1 MDTMMLKIHLQLFL
15 AELWREWQAWWSYRF
30 QALSTMIL
38 WLVAFP
44 FMMATFD
51 SVAGG
56 YGPDRQLASLIGFLI
71 WNLCMNVLATAAES
85 VTTEARQGTLESVL
99 LSPVSPLAIFS
110 LRLTA
115 VFIRQAVET
124 AVLGLVLTLVLGLSF
139 TLSGSALLV
148 IFLTILSVAGLGLA
162 LGGVALVYKRI
173 DSVVAVI
180 TLLAVLFTGALVP
193 LNNLGTIFQV
203 LKFMLPTTWGIDAL
217 RQVIIGGAG
226 WLTLW
231 ENGSWIG
238 LGVQTAV
245 FLLLGSIIF
254 EWGLQRALRQGSLGT
269 Y

>member
-1 MDTMMLKIHLQLFL
+1 MMFKVHLQLFL
-15 AELWREWQAWWSYRF
+15 TELRREWQAWWSYRF
-30 QALSTMIL
+30 QALSTTIL

-44 FMMATFD
+44 FMMVTFD

-56 YGPDRQLASLIGFLI
+56 YGPDRRLASLIGFLV
-71 WNLCMNVLATAAES
+71 WNLCMGVLSTVAES

-99 LSPVSPLAIFS
+99 LAPISPLTIFS

-124 AVLGLVLTLVLGLSF
+124 AVLGLALTLILGLSF
-139 TLSGSALLV
+139 TLSGPALLV
-148 IFLTILSVAGLGLA
+148 ILLTILSVAGVGLA

-193 LNNLGTIFQV
+193 LNSLGSLFQV
-203 LKFMLPTTWGIDAL
+203 LKYTLPTTWGIDAL
-217 RQVIIGGAG
+217 RHVMIEGAS
-226 WLTLW
+226 WITLW
-231 ENGSWIG
+231 HDGVWVG

-245 FLLLGSIIF
+245 FLLFGCILF
-254 EWGLQRALRQGSLGT
+254 NWGFQRALRQGSLGT